1 MAAVAN
7 LIAVALAPGRPIPNP
22 TTRPRLYYIA
32 PKNIRWGL
40 GVKFGKTCPNPTIWV
55 HEVVLQEILMKH
67 SKPMSPRAKKL
78 AAMRAPKNKI
88 TRGDVIAA
96 AQRKS
101 KGRSKP
107 SGSNYGK

>member
-1 MAAVAN
+1 MAAVLFATV
-7 LIAVALAPGRPIPNP
+7 LALARRLLIPNP
-22 TTRPRLYYIA
+22 TPRSQLYYIA

-96 AQRKS
+96 AQRKM
-101 KGRSKP
+101 KGRGKS

>member
-1 MAAVAN
+1 M
-7 LIAVALAPGRPIPNP
+7 IAVALARRRPIPNP
-22 TTRPRLYYIA
+22 TPRPKLYYIA

-40 GVKFGKTCPNPTIWV
+40 GVKFGKTRPNPTIWV
-55 HEVVLQEILMKH
+55 HEVVLQEILMK
-67 SKPMSPRAKKL
+67 KMSPRAKKL